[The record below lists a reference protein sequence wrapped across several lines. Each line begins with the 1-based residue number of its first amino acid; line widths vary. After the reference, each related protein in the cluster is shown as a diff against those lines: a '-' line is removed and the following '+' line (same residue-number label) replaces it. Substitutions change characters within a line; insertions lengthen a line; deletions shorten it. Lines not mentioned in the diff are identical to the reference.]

1 MMEFFMLEFNI
12 KTTFYRSSLY
22 AMSLIV
28 LCIVFTATEII
39 TEKVIQTEGTL
50 F

>member
-1 MMEFFMLEFNI
+1 MFELSKN
-12 KTTFYRSSLY
+12 TNYYRSSLY